1 MSKLYLGEKGNVK
14 EVLYANGNAF
24 SGKDNPKHVRW
35 VVRIS
40 KNCGDYHVPC
50 DKNLHVETA
59 VTVGER
65 SGASASVVIRIIK
78 FRENMNSDIIVR
90 AVDPCNWVVSEDD
103 YLMLIHGSPCLPRKY
118 LVEKG
123 ILMGTS
129 VKANSIKSL
138 CQDLLI
144 ATRVPVCYTYETPT
158 PRIEGKLPGS
168 GLPGSVGKKEKTL
181 TEKIFDALDRL

>member
-40 KNCGDYHVPC
+40 KNRGDYYVPC

-78 FRENMNSDIIVR
+78 FKENMNSDIIIR
-90 AVDPCNWVVSEDD
+90 AVDSCNWVVSEGE
-103 YLMLIHGSPCLPRKY
+103 YLMSIHGSPCLPRKY
-118 LVEKG
+118 LVENG

-144 ATRVPVCYTYETPT
+144 ATRVPVCYIDEEPT
-158 PRIEGKLPGS
+158 PRIEGKLPGQ
-168 GLPGSVGKKEKTL
+168 KKFLKSL
-181 TEKIFDALDRL
+181 IGGN